1 MFQGQE
7 DEKQKWQRG
16 NSWAL
21 KHEEESEGMGK
32 AGGREGIPG
41 RGKNLSKDLES
52 ALMDRV
58 ESSPFFIWAFKT
70 CLNSSLL
77 S

>member
-1 MFQGQE
+1 
-7 DEKQKWQRG
+7 
-16 NSWAL
+16 
-21 KHEEESEGMGK
+21 MGK